1 MTTDVVSIVLLS
13 TLAGLGTGIGGLIV
27 LVRKPG
33 EKMFVFLIGVA
44 AGLMIMLS
52 FMELLFDSLRISGLF
67 PAAVG
72 FVAGTLVLFFL
83 DFLLPHKHVVSE
95 KGVIDAK
102 MFRAGTLV
110 AIGISLHNLPEGIAI
125 ASGFFFAPEIGLIIA
140 IAIALHNIPE
150 GIAIALPIRMSGTSR
165 WAAFR
170 IALLSGLAEPVG
182 AVIAAVFLTALPEL
196 MPFALSFAAGV
207 MVFITVDELIPI
219 AHEHGHEHFTSF
231 GLIVGFILTLGL
243 LAALR

>member
-1 MTTDVVSIVLLS
+1 MTTDIASIVLLS

-33 EKMFVFLIGVA
+33 EKLFVFLIGLA

-102 MFRAGTLV
+102 MFRTGTLI
-110 AIGISLHNLPEGIAI
+110 AIGISLHNLPEGIAV

-182 AVIAAVFLTALPEL
+182 AVIAAVFLTSLPEL

-219 AHEHGHEHFTSF
+219 AHQHGHEHFTSF
-231 GLIVGFILTLGL
+231 GLIVGFILTLAL
-243 LAALR
+243 LAAIR

>member
-1 MTTDVVSIVLLS
+1 MSTDVISIVLLS
-13 TLAGLGTGIGGLIV
+13 TLAGLGTGIGGFIV

-33 EKMFVFLIGVA
+33 EKLFVFLIGLA

-52 FMELLFDSLRISGLF
+52 FMELLADSLRLSGLF
-67 PAAVG
+67 SAAVG
-72 FVAGTLVLFFL
+72 FIAGTLVLFFL

-102 MFRAGTLV
+102 MLRTGTLI
-110 AIGISLHNLPEGIAI
+110 AIGISLHNLPEGIAV
-125 ASGFFFAPEIGLIIA
+125 ASGYFFAPEIGLIIT

-150 GIAIALPIRMSGTSR
+150 GIAIALPIRMSGASR
-165 WAAFR
+165 LAAFR
-170 IALLSGLAEPVG
+170 VALLSGLAEPVG
-182 AVIAAVFLTALPEL
+182 AVIAAVFLTSLPEL

-243 LAALR
+243 LATIG

>member
-1 MTTDVVSIVLLS
+1 MTTDVASIVLLS
-13 TLAGLGTGIGGLIV
+13 TLAGLGTGIGGFIV

-33 EKMFVFLIGVA
+33 EKMFVFLIGLA

-52 FMELLFDSLRISGLF
+52 FMELLADSLRVSGLF
-67 PAAVG
+67 SAAVG
-72 FVAGTLVLFFL
+72 FIAGTLVLFFL

-102 MFRAGTLV
+102 MLRTGTLI
-110 AIGISLHNLPEGIAI
+110 AIGISLHNLPEGIAV
-125 ASGFFFAPEIGLIIA
+125 ASGYFFAPEIGLIIT

-150 GIAIALPIRMSGTSR
+150 GIAIALPIRMSGASR

-170 IALLSGLAEPVG
+170 VALLSGLAEPVG

-243 LAALR
+243 LAAIR